1 MDKKQD
7 ALRKLGHRLA
17 ELRRQKGLT
26 LDQLAARCGLTIQ
39 QLTAIEAGESDPPI
53 TTVFHI
59 ARGLDLSPNEL
70 IPPG

>member
-7 ALRKLGHRLA
+7 ALRRLGQRLA
-17 ELRRQKGLT
+17 ELRGQKGLS
-26 LDQLAARCGLTIQ
+26 LEQLADRSGLPMRE
-39 QLTAIEAGESDPPI
+39 LAAIEAGELDPPL

-59 ARGLDLSPNEL
+59 ARGLGLSPNEL